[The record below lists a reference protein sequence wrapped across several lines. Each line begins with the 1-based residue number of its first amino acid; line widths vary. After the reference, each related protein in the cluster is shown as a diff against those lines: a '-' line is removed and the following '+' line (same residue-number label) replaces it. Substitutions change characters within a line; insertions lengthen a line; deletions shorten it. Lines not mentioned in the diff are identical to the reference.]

1 MLISARNVPAQT
13 LLHGMSQQFCDQIGN
28 ILKVILYERIEYLF
42 DAR

>member
-13 LLHGMSQQFCDQIGN
+13 LLHCMSQELCDQIGN
-28 ILKVILYERIEYLF
+28 FFKVILYERIEYLF